1 MDSETKAQ
9 GHVFILLECLQ
20 GVQGEKQHS
29 VWQIHRNGNTEAPGY
44 TLPDF

>member
-20 GVQGEKQHS
+20 GVQDEKQHS
-29 VWQIHRNGNTEAPGY
+29 V
-44 TLPDF
+44 